1 MSAEVRFLGMD
12 EVFAIHAE
20 QLALYGGGTGI
31 RDQGLLESALG
42 APEATFGGE
51 LLHPTLPEMAAA
63 YLFHLVKNHP
73 FVDGNKRTGLAV
85 ALGFLGVNGLWVE
98 STEDEIVE
106 LVLGVA
112 EGRIAKSEVAEF
124 IRQRAEPF

>member
-1 MSAEVRFLGMD
+1 MTPRLRFLGMD
-12 EVFAIHAE
+12 EVFAIHAD
-20 QLALYGGGTGI
+20 QLDRYGGGTGI

-42 APEATFGGE
+42 APESTFGGE

-85 ALGFLGVNGLWVE
+85 ALGFLGVNGLWLE
-98 STEDEIVE
+98 TTEDAVVD

-112 EGRIAKSEVAEF
+112 EGRISKAEVAEF
-124 IRQRAEPF
+124 IRRHAQPF